1 MRMQAVVAQLM
12 VQSPCTLAQWVLPP
26 ANGAQRQTSGAGTH
40 IVRRGGGWMNTTLA
54 RLQQLN
60 PAVPDATL
68 CRLADALNRADADG
82 WLMLCDYFNI
92 TREAAL
98 EVANDVAQKGMN
110 VYERID

>member
-1 MRMQAVVAQLM
+1 
-12 VQSPCTLAQWVLPP
+12 
-26 ANGAQRQTSGAGTH
+26 
-40 IVRRGGGWMNTTLA
+40 MNTTLT
-54 RLQQLN
+54 RLKQLN
-60 PAVPDATL
+60 PVVPDETL

-110 VYERID
+110 VYERIDSLLDSIGVPVLRTPEDPSSPPTRHASEEKTMSDADVPLNWRQ